1 MVFRNSKMK
10 EKYFSQKYNTFIVIK
25 FIKDCRSFEK
35 NYTKILFLALSRNS
49 LFGQYH
55 PSRLSFIQKVMGKD
69 TFCSKRQKFI

>member
-35 NYTKILFLALSRNS
+35 KLYKNFILGFIKKQSVWSISSKSPFIHTKSY
-49 LFGQYH
+49 G
-55 PSRLSFIQKVMGKD
+55 
-69 TFCSKRQKFI
+69 